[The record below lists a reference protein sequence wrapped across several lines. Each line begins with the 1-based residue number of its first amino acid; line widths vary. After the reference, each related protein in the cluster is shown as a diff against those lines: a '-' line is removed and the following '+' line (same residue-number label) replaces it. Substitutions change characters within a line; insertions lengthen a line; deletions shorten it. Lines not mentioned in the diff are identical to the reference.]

1 MSTVNTVNT
10 ASANGLPGQDVI
22 DAFLANV
29 TDADRPA
36 SGASLAAVTDELA
49 GLGVKP
55 GAAVVIAMPNG
66 RPLLLLFFAVLLA
79 GGVPVLVPPSASAAR
94 IGAIGRRFG
103 ADALIAPMVNA
114 ERYGAPAKHPVGDAE
129 IVFFPWPERR
139 HYAAGEVILM
149 TSGTSG
155 IFSGCLHD
163 AGSLLRNAA
172 MHAHAVGQRDTDT
185 VLLNLPL
192 HYSYGL
198 VAQAL
203 ASLVAGSR
211 LVVCGP
217 PFTPSAYAA
226 TLREHRVTFSSLTP
240 ALVARLA
247 AGDASWSRPLRVLT
261 VGGDHLHPRYV
272 ERLLA
277 GHPGLELYLTYGLT
291 EAGPRVSTLAA
302 HLEPPRRHASVGL
315 PLPGVRTSL
324 RPSALGD
331 GSRELLVE
339 SGTVL
344 RRRVPD
350 DRADPLVAPGTIAT
364 GDLFEIDDDGYHYYR
379 GRLSD
384 SVVVNDEKVWLPSVR
399 EIAASIPGV
408 LRATTRVYQ
417 SDDERRYDLDVYVD
431 HPDQAQ
437 ATEIER
443 TLGRL
448 LLRAERPAR
457 ITLRPI
463 SDAGWHK

>member
-1 MSTVNTVNT
+1 MSTVSTV
-10 ASANGLPGQDVI
+10 SADGVPGQDVI

-29 TDADRPA
+29 TDADPPG
-36 SGASLAAVTDELA
+36 SGVSPAAVADELA
-49 GLGVKP
+49 GRGVKP

-66 RPLLLLFFAVLLA
+66 RPLLALFFAVLLA

-114 ERYGAPAKHPVGDAE
+114 ERYGAPAKHGLGDAE

-155 IFSGCLHD
+155 IFSGCLHGI
-163 AGSLLRNAA
+163 GSLLRNAG

-203 ASLVAGSR
+203 ASLVTGSR

-217 PFTPSAYAA
+217 PFTPSAYAG
-226 TLREHRVTFSSLTP
+226 TLREQRVTFSSLTP

-247 AGDASWSRPLRVLT
+247 AGDAAWSRTLRVLT

-302 HLEPPRRHASVGL
+302 HLEPSHRHGSVGL
-315 PLPGVRTSL
+315 PLPGVRTGL

-339 SGTVL
+339 SDTVL

-350 DRADPLVAPGTIAT
+350 DRADPLVAPRTIAT

-443 TLGRL
+443 ALGRL